1 MMGGWLLGAN
11 GVAMVLGWLAIVALL
26 HPHLHRG
33 MGPWWAPFTLWVV
46 HAACYLTAVMAARV
60 FFGYVGP
67 AVLTTS
73 WGFAVFIH
81 AFVAVLGG
89 ALVTRHYTGQF

>member
-1 MMGGWLLGAN
+1 MVGAFHAVGGAC
-11 GVAMVLGWLAIVALL
+11 GVLFDGGDGGQGL
-26 HPHLHRG
+26 
-33 MGPWWAPFTLWVV
+33 
-46 HAACYLTAVMAARV
+46 
-60 FFGYVGP
+60 FGYVGP